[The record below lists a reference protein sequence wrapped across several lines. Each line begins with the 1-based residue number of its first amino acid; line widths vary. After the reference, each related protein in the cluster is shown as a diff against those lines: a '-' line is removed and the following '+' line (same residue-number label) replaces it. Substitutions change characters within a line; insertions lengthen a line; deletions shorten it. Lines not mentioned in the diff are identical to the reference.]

1 MEVSGMAGSEE
12 PTETSLDIGAILDAA
27 LATKTPKGRRQTK
40 TEQLRE
46 QRKKIAAL
54 RMKGFTLV
62 EVAEMVG
69 ASKDTLRQALRKPT
83 KTKKKT
89 AANRAKPS
97 TGQTTNSAD
106 EPGTASGVPRV
117 VPPVRKRKFPS
128 SDDL

>member
-1 MEVSGMAGSEE
+1 MADSAE
-12 PTETSLDIGAILDAA
+12 PMETSLDIGAILDAA

-40 TEQLRE
+40 TEQLRQHRE
-46 QRKKIAAL
+46 KIAAL

-89 AANRAKPS
+89 AANSAQPS
-97 TGQTTNSAD
+97 TGQTTKGAD
-106 EPGTASGVPRV
+106 DPGTASGVTRV
-117 VPPVRKRKFPS
+117 VPPGRKRKFPS